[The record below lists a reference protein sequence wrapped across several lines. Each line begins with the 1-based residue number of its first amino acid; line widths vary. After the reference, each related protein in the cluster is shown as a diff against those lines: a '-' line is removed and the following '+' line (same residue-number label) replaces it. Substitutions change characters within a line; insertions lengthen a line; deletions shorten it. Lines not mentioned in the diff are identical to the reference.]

1 MEQRAADRERAQ
13 RWRERQPKTEL
24 LAAAKVWCRRWR
36 DKHPKRRLLAAAKAR
51 AKKRGIPFALT
62 VNDIEWPTH
71 CPVLGLELD
80 YNKTPSG
87 SRRRVGNVAS
97 LDRRD
102 NSLGYVPGN
111 VFVLSYRANTIKNN
125 ASLIEIKALLAYMTV

>member
-1 MEQRAADRERAQ
+1 MPRITSTK
-13 RWRERQPKTEL
+13 RWR
-24 LAAAKVWCRRWR
+24 RWK
-36 DKHPKRRLLAAAKAR
+36 DQHPKSHLLNRAKLR

-71 CPVLGLELD
+71 CPVLGFELD

-87 SRRRVGNVAS
+87 SRWRLENIPS

-111 VFVLSYRANTIKNN
+111 VFVISYRANTLKRD
-125 ASLIEIKALLAYMTV
+125 ASLIEIKALLAYMAV